1 MKNNYKLHILDCNLR
16 SMDVVSSDTLKEFK
30 DCLFDSVLNK
40 YLDSDGNSDKLNEFL
55 ENILFNKYTSED
67 YKQML
72 MDVIV

>member
-1 MKNNYKLHILDCNLR
+1 MGFFLTQVY
-16 SMDVVSSDTLKEFK
+16 
-30 DCLFDSVLNK
+30 K

-55 ENILFNKYTSED
+55 ENILFNKYTTED